1 MVRKTK
7 EEAQETHA
15 ALLNAAEQVFA
26 AKGVTNTTLNDVA
39 QAAGMTRGA
48 IYWHFKDKNALFK
61 AMCDR
66 AFLPME
72 VLLNEITSSTDDD
85 PLFALRRLNLH
96 FLHKTAGDERQ
107 RRVFDI
113 MFHRC
118 EKNSVMQVIEEEK
131 AKRDEC
137 LNQVESLFVRAVA
150 LGMLPPDTDTYMAMQ
165 ANHAYLVGIVH
176 EWLEDPSAFCLLQK
190 AEAMVDMFIA
200 GLRACPPRISTGCN
214 AQAAPASPAS

>member
-1 MVRKTK
+1 MVKKTK

-85 PLFALRRLNLH
+85 PLLALRRLNLH
-96 FLHKTAGDERQ
+96 FRTKLPATNASAACSTSCFTAAKKFGDAGH
-107 RRVFDI
+107 RRRKSQARR
-113 MFHRC
+113 MP
-118 EKNSVMQVIEEEK
+118 
-131 AKRDEC
+131 
-137 LNQVESLFVRAVA
+137 ES
-150 LGMLPPDTDTYMAMQ
+150 G
-165 ANHAYLVGIVH
+165 
-176 EWLEDPSAFCLLQK
+176 
-190 AEAMVDMFIA
+190 
-200 GLRACPPRISTGCN
+200 
-214 AQAAPASPAS
+214 

>member
-7 EEAQETHA
+7 EEAQETHT

-26 AKGVTNTTLNDVA
+26 TKGVTSTTLNDVA

-61 AMCDR
+61 SMCDR

-72 VLLNEITSSTDDD
+72 ALLNEVTASRDDD
-85 PLFALRRLNLH
+85 PLAALRRLNLH
-96 FLHKTAGDERQ
+96 FLQLTAGDERQ

-113 MFHRC
+113 MFHHC
-118 EKNSVMQVIEEEK
+118 EKNSVMQVIEDEK

-137 LNQVESLFVRAVA
+137 LNQVESLFVRAVE

-176 EWLEDPSAFCLLQK
+176 EWLEDTQAFCLLQK
-190 AEAMVDMFIA
+190 AEAMVDLFIA
-200 GLRACPPRISTGCN
+200 GLRACPPRISAGCT
-214 AQAAPASPAS
+214 AQTIPASPAA

>member
-7 EEAQETHA
+7 EEAQETHT

-26 AKGVTNTTLNDVA
+26 TKGVTNTTLNDVA

-61 AMCDR
+61 SMCDR

-72 VLLNEITSSTDDD
+72 ALLNEVTASRDDD
-85 PLFALRRLNLH
+85 PLAALRRLNLH
-96 FLHKTAGDERQ
+96 FLQLTAGDERQ

-113 MFHRC
+113 MFHHC
-118 EKNSVMQVIEEEK
+118 EKNSVMQVIEDEK

-137 LNQVESLFVRAVA
+137 LNQVESLFVRAVE

-176 EWLEDPSAFCLLQK
+176 EWLEDTQAFCLLQK
-190 AEAMVDMFIA
+190 AEAMVDLFIA
-200 GLRACPPRISTGCN
+200 GLRACPPRISAGCT
-214 AQAAPASPAS
+214 AQTIPASPAA